1 MPSAKTIIKTTPYHK
16 DTEATIDKKLDV
28 LRSKIKAQKNKI
40 ISKEVQ
46 KALKKKHYIHEND
59 IRFFTPLYS
68 EYALDYTDFLKS
80 KRNGEWLLN
89 QLVKLHAQTIDPKS
103 ILYFASIDV
112 KVDNFLGKEH
122 FTPDDVLFYPY
133 DHGGVKIIIQVL
145 PAIST
150 FYDKLKKIE
159 NEKPE
164 LKFES
169 NSITDSQ
176 YLSKVIAKDLFLEPE
191 QVIIDFK
198 LRTPA
203 DAIKRKIDIKMK
215 SIKGGFKYLKEN
227 INSDNIDKE
236 DWLVLKQTIADEY
249 VDLIKKFEGDEK
261 SELYQNMLKM
271 FNDYNVKVE
280 KKEANNDEPR
290 KDK

>member
-1 MPSAKTIIKTTPYHK
+1 MPSAKTIIKTTPSHK
-16 DTEATIDKKLDV
+16 DNKATIDKKLDA
-28 LRSKIKAQKNKI
+28 LRSKIKAQRNKI

-59 IRFFTPLYS
+59 IRFCTPLYS
-68 EYALDYTDFLKS
+68 EYALDYTDFLTS
-80 KRNGEWLLN
+80 KRNGEWLVN

-112 KVDNFLGKEH
+112 KVDNFLGKER

-150 FYDKLKKIE
+150 FCDKLKKIE
-159 NEKPE
+159 NDKLEF
-164 LKFES
+164 KFES
-169 NSITDSQ
+169 NTRTDSQ

-203 DAIKRKIDIKMK
+203 DAIKRKVDIKMK

-261 SELYQNMLKM
+261 GELYQNMLKM

-280 KKEANNDEPR
+280 KKEANNDESR